1 MQHKVIVVLVDGLS
15 AEVAHCMGYLAGMV
29 EAGQGLQATLSCA
42 LPSLSRPLYEC
53 ILTGTTPVESG
64 ITHNGVSRLSR
75 QESIFHLARAGGK
88 RTAAAAYHWISEL
101 YNQSPW
107 QAARDRFTHDE
118 RLPIQ
123 HGCFYW
129 DDGYPDS
136 HLLMDG
142 EWLRSQYDPDFLL
155 IHPMGVDDAG
165 HRFGLDS
172 RQYRNQAR
180 RMDSLLADLLPQWLA
195 EGYQVVITSITA

>member
-1 MQHKVIVVLVDGLS
+1 MQHKVIVVLVDGSLPGS
-15 AEVAHCMGYLAGMV
+15 PLHGLPRGHV

-53 ILTGTTPVESG
+53 ILTGSTPVSG
-64 ITHNGVSRLSR
+64 THNRVSRLSL

-88 RTAAAAYHWISEL
+88 RTAAAAYHWVSRL

-129 DDGYPDS
+129 DDGYPRQPS
-136 HLLMDG
+136 ADG
-142 EWLRSQYDPDFLL
+142 RRVAAQPVRPRFPADPPD
-155 IHPMGVDDAG
+155 GG
-165 HRFGLDS
+165 G
-172 RQYRNQAR
+172 
-180 RMDSLLADLLPQWLA
+180 
-195 EGYQVVITSITA
+195 